1 MAGTG
6 IPGKHYLY
14 RIHQFDVFSF
24 YPYITMNPAT
34 ISLQAL
40 FNRIPR
46 RHSLENVKEIN
57 AILGEYEV
65 LLLAIE
71 SINPFYEKNI
81 GTFFN
86 DKESAW
92 SVIKKSTDPKAS
104 KKNKDSLFDEG
115 SGILKESIQALLVLF
130 ADGTRIT

>member
-1 MAGTG
+1 
-6 IPGKHYLY
+6 
-14 RIHQFDVFSF
+14 
-24 YPYITMNPAT
+24 MNTAT
-34 ISLQAL
+34 TSLQAL

-81 GTFFN
+81 AAFFD

-104 KKNKDSLFDEG
+104 KKNKDNLFDEG
-115 SGILKESIQALLVLF
+115 SGMLKESIQALLVLF
-130 ADGTRIT
+130 ADGTRIN

>member
-1 MAGTG
+1 M
-6 IPGKHYLY
+6 
-14 RIHQFDVFSF
+14 HQFDVLSL
-24 YPYITMNPAT
+24 YPTITMNPAT
-34 ISLQAL
+34 TSLQAL

-46 RHSLENVKEIN
+46 RHSLENVQEIN

-81 GTFFN
+81 AAFFD
-86 DKESAW
+86 DKESAL

-104 KKNKDSLFDEG
+104 KKNKDNLFDEG

>member
-1 MAGTG
+1 M
-6 IPGKHYLY
+6 
-14 RIHQFDVFSF
+14 HQFDVLSL
-24 YPYITMNPAT
+24 YPTITMNPET
-34 ISLQAL
+34 TSLQAL

-81 GTFFN
+81 AAFFD
-86 DKESAW
+86 DKESAL

-104 KKNKDSLFDEG
+104 KKNKDNLFDEG